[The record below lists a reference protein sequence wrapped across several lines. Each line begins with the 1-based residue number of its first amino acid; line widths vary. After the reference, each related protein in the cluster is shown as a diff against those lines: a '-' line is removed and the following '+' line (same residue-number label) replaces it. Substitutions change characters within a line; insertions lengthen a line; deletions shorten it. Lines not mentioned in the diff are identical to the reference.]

1 MDTFTG
7 ETHMVLDPFSVNK
20 PNFPS
25 KAAVVIDGGYW
36 RKVVEHLDLKFVDLV
51 ALANVLCMPA
61 YRIRAYY
68 FDGKKQHTQS
78 FHDSLQLLDRF
89 EVYLGELVPRDITC
103 PHCEKV
109 ITTPVQKRV
118 DVALAVELVHLA
130 TTGTTDLI
138 VLIAG
143 DRDFI
148 PAIETAKH
156 AGVIIRLVHGAPKT
170 VSKTMYKLV
179 DEKIEITIDFLKEK
193 GIPYKL
199 RGEAELISK
208 IQSIEVKSEKEKL
221 RIESHVK
228 HMLITVESL
237 LLEMLTR
244 TPKESILLSSLG
256 IELSKREPNWKEKT
270 KIKHLKS
277 LLKLEAS
284 KYKLKE
290 QDKQVYI
297 STIKAIPKE
306 DIDSARTFI
315 LQVVEKFFQENK
327 SDSISLQQL
336 GSLLSRKNPEWKKKY
351 EVKQLRTALNTLEQ
365 DLIISG
371 TKHKIRIKQK

>member
-1 MDTFTG
+1 
-7 ETHMVLDPFSVNK
+7 MVLDPFSTPK

-36 RKVVEHLDLKFVDLV
+36 RKLVEHLDLKYVDLV

-78 FHDSLQLLDRF
+78 FHDSLQLLNRF

-103 PHCEKV
+103 PHCEKL

-130 TTGTTDLI
+130 TAGNTDLI

-156 AGVIIRLVHGAPKT
+156 AGVIIRLGHGEPKT

-179 DEKIEITIDFLKEK
+179 DEKREITIDFLEER
-193 GIPYKL
+193 GIPYKV
-199 RGEAELISK
+199 RGETELISK
-208 IQSIEVKSEKEKL
+208 IQHIEAKSEKEKL

-228 HMLITVESL
+228 HILVTVESL
-237 LLEMLTR
+237 LLEMLAHTS
-244 TPKESILLSSLG
+244 KESILLSSLG

-297 STIKAIPKE
+297 STTKVIRKE
-306 DIDSARTFI
+306 DVDSAKTFI
-315 LQVVEKFFQENK
+315 LQVIKKFFSENRA
-327 SDSISLQQL
+327 DSISLQQL
-336 GSLLSRKNPEWKKKY
+336 GSLLSKKNPEWKKKY
-351 EVKQLRTALNTLEQ
+351 EVKQLRSALNSFEQ
-365 DLIISG
+365 DLVITG
-371 TKHKIRIKQK
+371 TKHQIRIKLK